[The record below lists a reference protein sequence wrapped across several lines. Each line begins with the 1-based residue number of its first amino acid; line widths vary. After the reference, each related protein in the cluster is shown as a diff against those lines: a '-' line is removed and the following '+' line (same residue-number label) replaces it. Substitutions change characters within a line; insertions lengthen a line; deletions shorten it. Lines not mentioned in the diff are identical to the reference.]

1 MFRHVP
7 RRSVLTG
14 MSLALAGL
22 GLSACGSTKKGSDQ
36 PAGPFPETWDDALT
50 IDVFDGL
57 ANQMG
62 EQPGW
67 FGAMVSKE
75 FNLKLNVI
83 APNVAGGGDTLYNTR
98 VAAGELGDLVITDVG
113 QKLDELIDGGLL
125 LDFSGYY
132 ANMKSA
138 ARFDDAVKKINDGK
152 DGIYALPTQISS
164 LRPTEPSEGID
175 PTFGPFVRWDLY
187 KEVGYPEIGTLEDL
201 LPVLKAMQD
210 AAPEADNGGKVYS
223 LSLFSDWDGNYM
235 NNAKQPCCYY
245 GYDEVGFVLA
255 KADGSDYQSI
265 LDDDGL
271 YVRVLKWFFD
281 ANQLG
286 LVDPDST
293 TQNYDSLF
301 SKMQGG
307 QVLFSFW
314 PWQGQAAYN
323 TEEHMAEGK
332 GFMIAPLQD
341 QKIFSYGA
349 AAFGGSQ
356 VFSIGSTAE
365 DPERVA
371 AFLDWLF
378 SSPGV
383 YSNSSQTMGAAG
395 PKDLTW
401 ELNGDGK
408 PELTDFGRQALL
420 GSGATV
426 PDEWGGGPYI
436 DGASWL
442 NVTSVLGND
451 EDPDTGY
458 PFNYKMWETYQE
470 SVANP
475 LTEDWAAKMGGAAT
489 TMEYLQANDMVMV
502 GTGASY
508 VAPKDS
514 SEVETIRNQVKAVI
528 VENSWKM
535 AFASDEAEFA
545 SLLKTMQDT
554 AAGLGYQTVLDV
566 DMANAKEQNTQR
578 EAIAAEFG

>member
-1 MFRHVP
+1 M
-7 RRSVLTG
+7 
-14 MSLALAGL
+14 
-22 GLSACGSTKKGSDQ
+22 
-36 PAGPFPETWDDALT
+36 
-50 IDVFDGL
+50 
-57 ANQMG
+57 
-62 EQPGW
+62 
-67 FGAMVSKE
+67 
-75 FNLKLNVI
+75 
-83 APNVAGGGDTLYNTR
+83 
-98 VAAGELGDLVITDVG
+98 
-113 QKLDELIDGGLL
+113 
-125 LDFSGYY
+125 
-132 ANMKSA
+132 
-138 ARFDDAVKKINDGK
+138 
-152 DGIYALPTQISS
+152 
-164 LRPTEPSEGID
+164 
-175 PTFGPFVRWDLY
+175 
-187 KEVGYPEIGTLEDL
+187 
-201 LPVLKAMQD
+201 
-210 AAPEADNGGKVYS
+210 
-223 LSLFSDWDGNYM
+223 
-235 NNAKQPCCYY
+235 
-245 GYDEVGFVLA
+245 
-255 KADGSDYQSI
+255 
-265 LDDDGL
+265 
-271 YVRVLKWFFD
+271 
-281 ANQLG
+281 
-286 LVDPDST
+286 
-293 TQNYDSLF
+293 
-301 SKMQGG
+301 
-307 QVLFSFW
+307 
-314 PWQGQAAYN
+314 
-323 TEEHMAEGK
+323 
-332 GFMIAPLQD
+332 
-341 QKIFSYGA
+341 
-349 AAFGGSQ
+349 
-356 VFSIGSTAE
+356 FSIGSTAE